1 MDLVIIFGIAINILS
16 LSFIILIG
24 TSMICMMRDGIHLL
38 RSNINKEN
46 INPMNLSAFIKKH
59 FGLWN
64 IIDVKTFDNTCGY
77 LTVKNKETIIKV
89 YFTLHGETHWSGNK
103 VEVDHVEAF

>member
-1 MDLVIIFGIAINILS
+1 MENLIIILGIAIIILGIS
-16 LSFIILIG
+16 YIILIG
-24 TSMICMMRDGIHLL
+24 TSMICMIRDCIYLL
-38 RSNINKEN
+38 KSNKEN
-46 INPMNLSAFIKKH
+46 FTPINLSAFIKKH

-64 IIDVKTFDNTCGY
+64 IIDVRTFDNTCGY

-89 YFTLHGETHWSGNK
+89 YFTLHGETHWSGDK